1 MTSKNCIIAY
11 QVANF
16 LLANELENYLK
27 ENNVSNKMIAIYD
40 NENEKN
46 LVQQLSSFSNSTI
59 LFLISDNFI
68 KSENCMSDFLNL
80 LQHNHS
86 NNIFVIAD
94 GTAVTENGNTINFPT
109 AFEKIK
115 NVIEYLNF
123 WQNKYLEV
131 RKLKSDKVAA
141 NRLEKIKNIAA
152 EVGDVLRFLRS
163 VEHYPFEQI
172 ANNGGQVLL
181 KLLKSNGISPQIS
194 NESPKEN
201 IPSVNYEH
209 LNHEEKELLQDS
221 ESEMEEEFLTNLPG
235 WDLLQSK
242 VADSD
247 NYEIS
252 EHFEKSENES
262 IEEEVT
268 YFQPNDY
275 EISPQ
280 SDEEIIIE
288 APKQIEISTEKPTNI
303 ATNPANIRFNHPI
316 LDQAFYD
323 AESGNVAK
331 AIEDV
336 DLYLETNK
344 QDISARYHYALL
356 LARFQNNLL
365 GAKKQLTQVLEY
377 DKYNVKTYYLL
388 GELGEIEKD
397 YKNAI
402 DNFEKVAILDKQFK
416 DIQLKLGKLYVAH
429 SKGNHKKAVK
439 HLKFALLNDPE
450 NSEIYYLLGTIQYE
464 HFGKHKK
471 AIRYFHQ
478 TLSFEPKHPFA
489 YYDLANVYL
498 DLNEFELA
506 EKYYLKSIINNPE
519 LRTLDNDNVFNAYK
533 INKFYKKPTYKG
545 TILITGATSGI
556 GKATANLFAKNGYRL
571 ILTGRRKEKLDIMR
585 LELESNYECKV
596 LKLPFDITS
605 TEQIDYAIDNLPED
619 WKKIDILLNNAG
631 KAKGLDSIQEGNW
644 DHWQEMIDT
653 NVKGLLYITRKISPL
668 MVERNHGHIINIS
681 SSAGKEV
688 YSNGAVYCATKHA
701 VEALTKGMRLD
712 LYKHNIRVSQVSP
725 GHVEETEFALTR
737 FDGDTEKAKIY
748 NDFQP
753 LKSSDVAEAILYIV
767 SQPAHVNVQD
777 VVLFSTQ
784 QANSTNINRNGRKD

>member
-1 MTSKNCIIAY
+1 
-11 QVANF
+11 
-16 LLANELENYLK
+16 
-27 ENNVSNKMIAIYD
+27 
-40 NENEKN
+40 
-46 LVQQLSSFSNSTI
+46 
-59 LFLISDNFI
+59 
-68 KSENCMSDFLNL
+68 MSDFLNL

-152 EVGDVLRFLRS
+152 EVGDVLRFLRL

-221 ESEMEEEFLTNLPG
+221 EAEMEEEFLTNLPG

-275 EISPQ
+275 EISPE
-280 SDEEIIIE
+280 SDGEIIIE
-288 APKQIEISTEKPTNI
+288 APKQIEIAAEKPTNI
-303 ATNPANIRFNHPI
+303 TTNPANIRFNDPI
-316 LDQAFYD
+316 LDQLLSD
-323 AESGNVAK
+323 AETGNVAK

-336 DLYLETNK
+336 DLYLEANK

-365 GAKKQLTQVLEY
+365 GAKGDQVLEY

-429 SKGNHKKAVK
+429 SKGNQKKAVK
-439 HLKFALLNDPE
+439 HLKLALLNDPK

-464 HFGKHKK
+464 HFGKHKSYP
-471 AIRYFHQ
+471 IF
-478 TLSFEPKHPFA
+478 SS
-489 YYDLANVYL
+489 N
-498 DLNEFELA
+498 
-506 EKYYLKSIINNPE
+506 II
-519 LRTLDNDNVFNAYK
+519 F
-533 INKFYKKPTYKG
+533 
-545 TILITGATSGI
+545 
-556 GKATANLFAKNGYRL
+556 
-571 ILTGRRKEKLDIMR
+571 
-585 LELESNYECKV
+585 
-596 LKLPFDITS
+596 
-605 TEQIDYAIDNLPED
+605 
-619 WKKIDILLNNAG
+619 
-631 KAKGLDSIQEGNW
+631 
-644 DHWQEMIDT
+644 
-653 NVKGLLYITRKISPL
+653 
-668 MVERNHGHIINIS
+668 
-681 SSAGKEV
+681 
-688 YSNGAVYCATKHA
+688 
-701 VEALTKGMRLD
+701 
-712 LYKHNIRVSQVSP
+712 
-725 GHVEETEFALTR
+725 
-737 FDGDTEKAKIY
+737 
-748 NDFQP
+748 
-753 LKSSDVAEAILYIV
+753 
-767 SQPAHVNVQD
+767 
-777 VVLFSTQ
+777 
-784 QANSTNINRNGRKD
+784 

>member
-221 ESEMEEEFLTNLPG
+221 EAEMEEEFLTNLPG

-280 SDEEIIIE
+280 SDDEIIIQ
-288 APKQIEISTEKPTNI
+288 APKQIEIAAEKPTNI
-303 ATNPANIRFNHPI
+303 ATNQANIRFNHPI
-316 LDQAFYD
+316 LDQAFND

-331 AIEDV
+331 AIDDV

-365 GAKKQLTQVLEY
+365 GAKKT
-377 DKYNVKTYYLL
+377 TYP
-388 GELGEIEKD
+388 
-397 YKNAI
+397 
-402 DNFEKVAILDKQFK
+402 
-416 DIQLKLGKLYVAH
+416 
-429 SKGNHKKAVK
+429 S
-439 HLKFALLNDPE
+439 
-450 NSEIYYLLGTIQYE
+450 
-464 HFGKHKK
+464 FG
-471 AIRYFHQ
+471 IR
-478 TLSFEPKHPFA
+478 
-489 YYDLANVYL
+489 
-498 DLNEFELA
+498 
-506 EKYYLKSIINNPE
+506 
-519 LRTLDNDNVFNAYK
+519 
-533 INKFYKKPTYKG
+533 
-545 TILITGATSGI
+545 
-556 GKATANLFAKNGYRL
+556 
-571 ILTGRRKEKLDIMR
+571 
-585 LELESNYECKV
+585 
-596 LKLPFDITS
+596 
-605 TEQIDYAIDNLPED
+605 
-619 WKKIDILLNNAG
+619 
-631 KAKGLDSIQEGNW
+631 
-644 DHWQEMIDT
+644 
-653 NVKGLLYITRKISPL
+653 
-668 MVERNHGHIINIS
+668 
-681 SSAGKEV
+681 
-688 YSNGAVYCATKHA
+688 
-701 VEALTKGMRLD
+701 
-712 LYKHNIRVSQVSP
+712 
-725 GHVEETEFALTR
+725 
-737 FDGDTEKAKIY
+737 
-748 NDFQP
+748 
-753 LKSSDVAEAILYIV
+753 
-767 SQPAHVNVQD
+767 
-777 VVLFSTQ
+777 
-784 QANSTNINRNGRKD
+784 